1 MPVSLWFGTEVKKP
15 LPHLSEAAEQEIG
28 SLNSIETASLLKEGP
43 WVQGR
48 DI

>member
-1 MPVSLWFGTEVKKP
+1 MPVSLWFGTKVNKP
-15 LPHLSEAAEQEIG
+15 LPHLSEAEEQETG
-28 SLNSIETASLLKEGP
+28 SLNSTEAASLLKEGP